1 MGEFSAWHVLIIA
14 AVFVLLFGYKKLP
27 DATRSL
33 GRSLRIFKAET
44 RGLREDGETEPARA
58 VEAAPVTSSQPVATA
73 QPVATSQPVTTTQ
86 PLMTTQ
92 PVATPVPAPAG
103 EPQRDAVE
111 SPRS

>member
-73 QPVATSQPVTTTQ
+73 QPAATSQPVTTTQ
-86 PLMTTQ
+86 PVT
-92 PVATPVPAPAG
+92 TPVPAPAS

>member
-58 VEAAPVTSSQPVATA
+58 VEAAPVTSSQPVVTA

-86 PLMTTQ
+86 PDT
-92 PVATPVPAPAG
+92 TPVPAPAS

>member
-58 VEAAPVTSSQPVATA
+58 VEAAPVTSSQPVVTA

-86 PLMTTQ
+86 PVT
-92 PVATPVPAPAG
+92 TPVPAPAS